1 MRRANEI
8 LLLDRPIFAKEAK
21 ECGFVNEIIE
31 GLDMNEWPDL
41 DKIPAIPK
49 LLATDY
55 KTLVNCKDLLN
66 KAKNNE
72 KLDQVIHVEAKALVD
87 AWLDEGYAAKL
98 AAYMQ
103 SLKDKKRR
111 AKL

>member
-8 LLLDRPIFAKEAK
+8 LLLDRPIFAKEAV
-21 ECGFVNEIIE
+21 ECGFVNEIVE
-31 GLDMNEWPDL
+31 GLDNKEWPDL

-55 KTLVNCKDLLN
+55 KTLVNCKDLIN
-66 KAKNNE
+66 KAKNND

-87 AWLDEGYAAKL
+87 AWLDPEFGAKL
-98 AAYMQ
+98 AAYM
-103 SLKDKKRR
+103 
-111 AKL
+111 